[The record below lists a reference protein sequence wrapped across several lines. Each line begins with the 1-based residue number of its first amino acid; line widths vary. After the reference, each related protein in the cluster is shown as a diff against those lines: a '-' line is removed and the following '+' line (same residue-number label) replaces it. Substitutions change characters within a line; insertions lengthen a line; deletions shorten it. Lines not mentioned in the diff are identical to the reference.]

1 LLKLHRQTTVNV
13 LAKELGKNKGLAQLP
28 TMGLSAELVV
38 DLEEARYVALA
49 DLPGT
54 FHVPIWN
61 HWKLGRRALV
71 NCEVKSPPRWAPSWE
86 ATESLGKL
94 LDGEDNIV
102 DIIDWCSQ
110 IPESDRRLALAFNG
124 IDLPRGGG
132 TGQARETE
140 SMATAILSFLSRKT
154 A

>member
-1 LLKLHRQTTVNV
+1 MLKLHRQMTPRM
-13 LAKELGKNKGLAQLP
+13 LGKELGKRVGLEQLP
-28 TMGLSAELVV
+28 SMGLQAEIVV
-38 DLEEARYVALA
+38 DIEEAKYVALA

-54 FHVPIWN
+54 YHVPIWN

-71 NCEVKSPPRWAPSWE
+71 NAEVEKPNRWAPSWE

-94 LDGEDNIV
+94 LNGDDNIV

-124 IDLPRGGG
+124 IETPRGG
-132 TGQARETE
+132 TSQARENE
-140 SMATAILSFLSRKT
+140 SMATAVLELLSRKGP
-154 A
+154 